1 MDTQTRAKYESQS
14 QDLRADLKTWENDWA
29 KSNRGKKPGRDD
41 IKQNPDIGMPSSLHS
56 LHKPCT
62 DIPIRAAQKYK
73 QYSRIR
79 DVLAGKT
86 SPNDLDRPPREERK
100 RKLPESSTLPP
111 STPSKRSKFFH
122 TPSKS
127 HSQTLPVRSP
137 APSAGLATPSIS
149 RTLFSPAVPT
159 SIGPTPQKDGHVLGL
174 FDLLAS
180 TPSRIRDTN
189 PTLSATPRSKKH
201 DHDTASTPG
210 RPGRTPVTSGR
221 FVHIQGLTTPLH
233 ERHRNAVGRKTP
245 SSSRSVSKLQFGTPA
260 FLRRTTAPLP
270 PVDENGEWKVGP
282 LRLLKKPIARSL
294 SSIVA
299 GLRKIEDEA
308 LDEELDVLREMEM
321 EEAGIAPP
329 PKKAV
334 PTPVESEKLAVADDA
349 EVDDSQIK
357 DLEPRPDRPVLLG
370 GFDDENAYDSSA
382 DEQLDRGQ
390 PLRVYKKKGQKRTTR
405 RSNLKPTRSKRPA
418 TAAGDEEDE
427 EEVVLETQVD
437 AIKAAGGEETLK
449 LVDGLMS
456 GSDFDEASSDE
467 DEAEKKKAKAKKE
480 KKAKEKK
487 DKEKKAKE
495 KEEGTVKKAVRKV
508 KATAHANFK
517 RLKLRQGGAK
527 GGPAHNSRFRRKR

>member
-1 MDTQTRAKYESQS
+1 MDAQTRAKYESQS
-14 QDLRADLKTWENDWA
+14 QDLRVDLKTWENNWA
-29 KSNRGKKPGRDD
+29 KSHHGKKPSRDD
-41 IKQNPDIGMPSSLHS
+41 IKQNPDIAH
-56 LHKPCT
+56 
-62 DIPIRAAQKYK
+62 KYK
-73 QYSRIR
+73 QYSKVR
-79 DVLAGKT
+79 DVLAGKV
-86 SPNDLDRPPREERK
+86 SPDNLDRPREERK
-100 RKLPESSTLPP
+100 RKQPESSTIPP
-111 STPSKRSKFFH
+111 STPSKRSKVFH

-127 HSQTLPVRSP
+127 HSQSLPSRSP

-149 RTLFSPAVPT
+149 RTLFSPVVPT
-159 SIGPTPQKDGHVLGL
+159 SIGPTPQKDGRVLGL
-174 FDLLAS
+174 FDLLAG
-180 TPSRIRDTN
+180 TPSRTKDTH
-189 PTLSATPRSKKH
+189 PPLSATPRSKKR

-210 RPGRTPVTSGR
+210 RHGRTPATPGR

-233 ERHRNAVGRKTP
+233 ERHRNAVGKRTP

-282 LRLLKKPIARSL
+282 LRLPKKPIARSL

-321 EEAGIAPP
+321 EAAGMAPP
-329 PKKAV
+329 PKKAT
-334 PTPVESEKLAVADDA
+334 PAPPVEGEEAAADDGA
-349 EVDDSQIK
+349 EVEDSQVK
-357 DLEPRPDRPVLLG
+357 EPELPRPDRPVLLG

-405 RSNLKPTRSKRPA
+405 RSYLKPTRTKRPL
-418 TAAGDEEDE
+418 TAAGEEEDE
-427 EEVVLETQVD
+427 DEDGVVLETQFD
-437 AIKAAGGEETLK
+437 ATKAAAGGGEELG
-449 LVDGLMS
+449 DGLLS
-456 GSDFDEASSDE
+456 GSDFDEDESD
-467 DEAEKKKAKAKKE
+467 DDGAEKKKAKAKKD

-487 DKEKKAKE
+487 DKEKAKAKGKEKDKGKGEE

-527 GGPAHNSRFRRKR
+527 GGAAHNSRFRRRR

>member
-1 MDTQTRAKYESQS
+1 M
-14 QDLRADLKTWENDWA
+14 
-29 KSNRGKKPGRDD
+29 
-41 IKQNPDIGMPSSLHS
+41 
-56 LHKPCT
+56 
-62 DIPIRAAQKYK
+62 
-73 QYSRIR
+73 
-79 DVLAGKT
+79 
-86 SPNDLDRPPREERK
+86 
-100 RKLPESSTLPP
+100 
-111 STPSKRSKFFH
+111 
-122 TPSKS
+122 
-127 HSQTLPVRSP
+127 
-137 APSAGLATPSIS
+137 SA
-149 RTLFSPAVPT
+149 
-159 SIGPTPQKDGHVLGL
+159 
-174 FDLLAS
+174 
-180 TPSRIRDTN
+180 
-189 PTLSATPRSKKH
+189 
-201 DHDTASTPG
+201 
-210 RPGRTPVTSGR
+210 GR

-233 ERHRNAVGRKTP
+233 ERHRNAVGKRTP

-282 LRLLKKPIARSL
+282 LRLPKKPITRSL

-334 PTPVESEKLAVADDA
+334 PTPIESEKAGAEDGA
-349 EVDDSQIK
+349 EVEDSQIK
-357 DLEPRPDRPVLLG
+357 EVEPRPDRPVLLG

-405 RSNLKPTRSKRPA
+405 RSYLKPTRSKRPVDA
-418 TAAGDEEDE
+418 TGEDDE
-427 EEVVLETQVD
+427 EEVVLETQV
-437 AIKAAGGEETLK
+437 KTAGGEEE

-456 GSDFDEASSDE
+456 GSDFDEDESDE
-467 DEAEKKKAKAKKE
+467 DAAEKKKAKAKKD
-480 KKAKEKK
+480 KKAKDKK
-487 DKEKKAKE
+487 DKEKKEKGKE

>member
-14 QDLRADLKTWENDWA
+14 QDLRADLKTWENNWA
-29 KSNRGKKPGRDD
+29 KTNRGKKPSRDD
-41 IKQNPDIGMPSSLHS
+41 IKQNPDIGMHSALSSFTKTRSNIL
-56 LHKPCT
+56 T
-62 DIPIRAAQKYK
+62 RAAQKYK
-73 QYSRIR
+73 QYSKIR
-79 DVLAGKT
+79 DVLAGKI
-86 SPNDLDRPPREERK
+86 SPGDLDRPPRNERK
-100 RKLPESSTLPP
+100 RKQPESSTLPP
-111 STPSKRSKFFH
+111 STPSKRSKVFH

-149 RTLFSPAVPT
+149 RTLFSPVVPT
-159 SIGPTPQKDGHVLGL
+159 SIGPTPQKDGRVLGL
-174 FDLLAS
+174 FDLLAG
-180 TPSRIRDTN
+180 TPSRTKDTN
-189 PTLSATPRSKKH
+189 PAVSATPSSKRH
-201 DHDTASTPG
+201 DNDTASTPG
-210 RPGRTPVTSGR
+210 RLGRTPMSAGR

-233 ERHRNAVGRKTP
+233 ERHRNAVGKRTP

-260 FLRRTTAPLP
+260 FLRRATAPLP

-282 LRLLKKPIARSL
+282 LRLPKKPITRSL

-334 PTPVESEKLAVADDA
+334 PAPVESETLAVDGGA
-349 EVDDSQIK
+349 EVEDSQIK
-357 DLEPRPDRPVLLG
+357 EAEPRLERPVLLG

-405 RSNLKPTRSKRPA
+405 RSYLKPTRSKRPVD
-418 TAAGDEEDE
+418 AAGDEEDE
-427 EEVVLETQVD
+427 EEVVLETQAKV
-437 AIKAAGGEETLK
+437 AGGEEEP
-449 LVDGLMS
+449 VDGLMS
-456 GSDFDEASSDE
+456 GSDFDEDESDE
-467 DEAEKKKAKAKKE
+467 DVAQKKKAKAKKD
-480 KKAKEKK
+480 KKVKDKK
-487 DKEKKAKE
+487 DKEKKGKE